1 MGLFAPWFLAGM
13 AGLALPLYLHLLKR
27 LKSPPKPVPSLM
39 LYEARTISS
48 TRHRRLDY
56 LLLLSL
62 RLLVLL
68 LLILAF
74 ANPFINRNA
83 AVLASNRL
91 VLLVVDNSFSMRAG
105 TGASDTRLADAKDAA
120 MRVLSGKGA
129 ARAQVAAFG
138 SQLRLMT
145 QPIEDQSALRAA
157 VQAIQPGDGHGNF
170 GELARA
176 VRAMAESVHTPI
188 ELHLFSDMQRSELAA
203 TFSDMALPDTVTLVT
218 HAVVAKAEPN
228 WTVESVD
235 APGQVWGKDAK
246 PVHVQAV
253 IAGYGTPAAKRTVSL
268 VVNGKTTATKTVTVP
283 ANGRATVDF
292 PALEVPYGFSRCE
305 VKIDAAD
312 TLPADDLRRFAVER
326 SDPQKAL
333 LIHNY
338 GDGRSPLYVGAALS
352 AAAQSAFTLESINV
366 NEAADRRPSNYAFI
380 ILSDVNA
387 VPSLLENSLTQYVR
401 SGGSL
406 FIAAG
411 TSAGARLQ
419 IPIFGAHIAH
429 TRDYSRVPDRYM
441 GVGSSD
447 SSYPAVAKSGGWPGV
462 KFFYAL
468 DVDPGAGP
476 DAARVIVRLGDQ
488 TPLLLEKRIGEGRVL
503 LFTSGLDNLTNDF
516 PLDPAFVP
524 FIEQTARYLAGS
536 ERQGGARPVDAYF
549 ELRNAREQARQQS
562 QSVEVTDPEGKR
574 PLTLSEAASAQ
585 SFQLTEAGYYQIRL
599 ADGRQDEV
607 GVNPDPKES
616 NLDVIPEDVLA
627 LWQGKGGPSSQAA
640 STPGQSTGEPANPGT
655 PSKTPQYL
663 WWYVMLLVLAFA
675 VAESVVASGYL
686 GTQRD
691 EGDGLPKPNVRNTQ
705 RVG

>member
-1 MGLFAPWFLAGM
+1 MGLFAPWFLAGL

-27 LKSPPKPVPSLM
+27 LKSPPKQVPSLM
-39 LYEARTISS
+39 LYESHTVSS
-48 TRHRRLDY
+48 TRHRRLNY

-83 AVLASNRL
+83 AAFASNRL

-105 TGASDTRLADAKDAA
+105 TRLADGKEAA
-120 MRVLSGKGA
+120 MAVLAGKGA

-138 SQLRLMT
+138 SQLRFMT
-145 QPIEDQSALRAA
+145 QPIEDSGALRAA
-157 VQAIQPGDGHGNF
+157 VQAIPPGDGHGNF

-188 ELHLFSDMQRSELAA
+188 ELHLFSDMQRGELAA
-203 TFSDMALPDTVTLVT
+203 TFSDMALPDNVQLTP
-218 HAVVAKAEPN
+218 HAVVTRAQPN

-253 IAGYGTPAAKRTVSL
+253 IAGYGTPAAQRTASL
-268 VVNGKTTATKTVTVP
+268 VVNGKTTATKSVAVP

-312 TLPADDLRRFAVER
+312 GFPADDLRRFAVER

-338 GDGRSPLYVGAALS
+338 GDTRSPLYVGAALS
-352 AAAQSAFTLESINV
+352 AAAQSAFILESINV
-366 NEAADRRPSNYAFI
+366 NEAADRKPSNYAFI
-380 ILSDVNA
+380 ILSDVN
-387 VPSLLENSLTQYVR
+387 SLPAILENSLTAYVR

-406 FIAAG
+406 LIAAG
-411 TSAGARLQ
+411 TSAGSRLQ
-419 IPIFGAHIAH
+419 IPIFGARILK
-429 TRDYSRVPDRYM
+429 TRDYNRVPDRYM
-441 GVGSSD
+441 TVGSSD
-447 SSYPAVAKSGGWPGV
+447 NSYPAVAKSGGWPGV

-468 DVDPGAGP
+468 EVDPGVGA

-488 TPLLLEKRIGEGRVL
+488 TPLLLEKRIGEGRVVL
-503 LFTSGLDNLTNDF
+503 LTSGLDNLTNDF

-536 ERQGGARPVDAYF
+536 ERQGGARPVDAYL
-549 ELRNAREQARQQS
+549 ELRSAKDRAQG
-562 QSVEVTDPEGKR
+562 VEITDPEGKR
-574 PLTLSEAASAQ
+574 PLTLGEAASAQ
-585 SFQLTEAGYYQIRL
+585 SFQLTEAGYYQLRL
-599 ADGRQDEV
+599 ADGHQDEV

-616 NLDVIPEDVLA
+616 NLDVIPGDVLA
-627 LWQGKGGPSSQAA
+627 LWQGKGGQSSSAA
-640 STPGQSTGEPANPGT
+640 AAVPGQPPVKPPNQ
-655 PSKTPQYL
+655 TPQAL
-663 WWYVMLLVLAFA
+663 WWYVMLLVLACA
-675 VAESVVASGYL
+675 VAESVLASRYL
-686 GTQRD
+686 GIQR
-691 EGDGLPKPNVRNTQ
+691 EEP
-705 RVG
+705 